1 MSGGSLNYLA
11 SNMCE
16 NLFNDEVDAN
26 YKKTC
31 DEGNA
36 RIARKLNPMHDRE
49 LSELMAD
56 VMCLL
61 HALEWYESC
70 DIGEESYKKCVNKF
84 KAKWFTRTEKD
95 RLNSYLDELK
105 SYYEELVEELKEQ
118 END

>member
-11 SNMCE
+11 SNMSDA
-16 NLFNDEVDAN
+16 LFRSRVEGL

-36 RIARKLNPMHDRE
+36 RIARILNPMHDRE

-70 DIGEESYKKCVNKF
+70 DIGEESYKKYVNKF
-84 KAKWFTRTEKD
+84 KAKWFMRTGKD
-95 RLNSYLDELK
+95 RLNSYAEDLKALYKELDAELRR
-105 SYYEELVEELKEQ
+105 E
-118 END
+118 